1 MVKWSQKNN
10 DADCDNQVVYGD
22 IRCCGGYKW
31 GLQTIFS
38 AFLSGHVNRK
48 QTQAKKK
55 KKSQNRNWQREL
67 S

>member
-38 AFLSGHVNRK
+38 AFLLGHVNRK
-48 QTQAKKK
+48 QTSKKK
-55 KKSQNRNWQREL
+55 KMPK
-67 S
+67 